1 MFRFFFWAQT
11 KQRQIWQGKQ
21 EPRWCFD
28 CISLYGKDNGVD
40 LLSWNYSWPLTMS
53 VTDITPHKLHN
64 TTNSSV
70 GFRKDLWQKTSSK
83 FSQRCSLIARDR
95 FLWFLWFHIHGWPFR
110 LHVSLPLECCFSL
123 PVSMYRSNREKTRR
137 KGGHFGGCWPR
148 TPRTGGC
155 LSVTSD
161 FSVCL
166 CSAEVVRCR
175 KKILYEKWPTTNWN
189 KC

>member
-1 MFRFFFWAQT
+1 M
-11 KQRQIWQGKQ
+11 QGKQ

-28 CISLYGKDNGVD
+28 CIPLYGKDNGVD

-53 VTDITPHKLHN
+53 VTDIILN
-64 TTNSSV
+64 STTQPTLRSV
-70 GFRKDLWQKTSSK
+70 LGKMWQKTSK
-83 FSQRCSLIARDR
+83 FSKRCSLIARDR

-110 LHVSLPLECCFSL
+110 PHVSLPLECCFSL
-123 PVSMYRSNREKTRR
+123 PVSRYRSSRGKTKR

-175 KKILYEKWPTTNWN
+175 KKILYEKWPTTDWIND
-189 KC
+189 